1 MQLFLNKFK
10 YGLTLSLIF
19 LFNLNSMAQE
29 EFLQLD
35 SIVIKQGELT
45 ITKIPNRSWEYEGH
59 DTINV
64 NQSNQQIILVRYC
77 GITMSNNSS
86 TFGGNV
92 SITSYNKLYDLKIS
106 TQLFNLLNAMNHETA
121 APRSLDGGSSTIM
134 SRQRVFESR
143 PNIFL
148 AGNENIYVDYIQEYY
163 QYGPRAISYRIELIY
178 YSYD

>member
-1 MQLFLNKFK
+1 
-10 YGLTLSLIF
+10 
-19 LFNLNSMAQE
+19 MAQE

-121 APRSLDGGSSTIM
+121 APRSLDGGSATIIM
-134 SRQRVFESR
+134 RMPYNGKKNQGGKNLVGQ
-143 PNIFL
+143 NINNL
-148 AGNENIYVDYIQEYY
+148 SLKSKVMAPLCARSVD
-163 QYGPRAISYRIELIY
+163 
-178 YSYD
+178 

>member
-1 MQLFLNKFK
+1 MLFCN
-10 YGLTLSLIF
+10 
-19 LFNLNSMAQE
+19 NSIAQE
-29 EFLQLD
+29 AYLKLD

-45 ITKIPNRSWEYEGH
+45 ITKIPNRSWEYEGY

-92 SITSYNKLYDLKIS
+92 SVTSYNKLYDLKIS
-106 TQLFNLLNAMNHETA
+106 TQFFNLLNAMNHETA
-121 APRSLDGGSSTIM
+121 APRSLDGASATIM

-148 AGNENIYVDYIQEYY
+148 ADNENIYIDYIQEYY